1 MGISKTLLRYP
12 SYFTDNLNDLFS
24 ISDYKYLVIANITM
38 FAGYQIRVM
47 ALAWIVLDLTDSETS
62 MGLINS
68 ISGIGVIGMSLF
80 GGAFSDRFERWK
92 LLWITKLSVALISL
106 ITGVF
111 LSTNIINENTIWLLI
126 PISLLIGLLF
136 GIHNPSSQTFVVDVV
151 GKKKL
156 VQAVSFNTSA
166 STLAQIVAPSLGG
179 VLIWLGYD
187 ISFYFISSLYILG
200 ALMIFS
206 VKTRSKKKNNTSNIK
221 RENIL
226 KEIKTGIVYSIKS
239 PIIRPLLLISITAV
253 FGGMYQPVIPVKI
266 KEDLGLKELHYGYTL
281 AASGLGALLG
291 SIVLFTLGSKVK
303 NLYVL
308 ILSFIGFD
316 IGVIIFGF
324 APNFLIAILASV
336 MMGTGFA
343 CWMVTV
349 PVMLQTY
356 SSDEM
361 RGRVISL
368 YYMTILTYQL
378 GWFFGGYLLEKTSI
392 EFSVL
397 FSSLASIF
405 IGGATII
412 FSKEIR
418 KY

>member
-1 MGISKTLLRYP
+1 LNTTKILSLYP
-12 SYFTDNLNDLFS
+12 KYFFDNLYELFS
-24 ISDYKYLVIANITM
+24 INDYKYLVVANITM

-47 ALAWIVLDLTDSETS
+47 ALAWIVLDLTQSETS

-92 LLWITKLSVALISL
+92 LLWMTKLSVAIISI
-106 ITGVF
+106 ITGIL
-111 LSTNIINENTIWLLI
+111 LSMNIINENTVWILI
-126 PISLLIGLLF
+126 PLSLIIGIIF

-151 GKKKL
+151 GKEKL

-166 STLAQIVAPSLGG
+166 STIAQIVAPSLGG
-179 VLIWLGYD
+179 LLIWLGYD

-200 ALMIFS
+200 ALMIIS
-206 VKTRSKKKNNTSNIK
+206 VKTRSKKKNHKVKN
-221 RENIL
+221 ENIFI
-226 KEIKTGIVYSIKS
+226 EIKTGIIYSLKN
-239 PIIRPLLLISITAV
+239 PIIRPLLIISITAI

-266 KEDLGLKELHYGYTL
+266 KNDLGLEELHYGYTL
-281 AASGLGALLG
+281 AASGVGALFG
-291 SIVLFTLGSKVK
+291 SIILFTLGSRVR

-308 ILSFIGFD
+308 IISFIGFD

-324 APNFLIAILASV
+324 APNFLISILSSF

-349 PVMLQTY
+349 PVMLQQY
-356 SSDEM
+356 ASDEM
-361 RGRVISL
+361 RGRVVSL

-378 GWFFGGYLLEKTSI
+378 GWFFGGYILEKTSI

-397 FSSLASIF
+397 FSSLSSIL
-405 IGGATII
+405 IAIITII
-412 FSKEIR
+412 SSKELR
-418 KY
+418 KL

>member
-1 MGISKTLLRYP
+1 MSISSTLSTYP
-12 SYFTDNLNDLFS
+12 KYFIGNLQELFS

-47 ALAWIVLDLTDSETS
+47 ALAWIVLDLTQSETS

-92 LLWITKLSVALISL
+92 LLWITKLLVAFVSI
-106 ITGVF
+106 ITGIL
-111 LSTNIINENTIWLLI
+111 LSINIINENTIWILI
-126 PISLLIGLLF
+126 PLSLIIGILF

-151 GKKKL
+151 GKEKL
-156 VQAVSFNTSA
+156 VQAVSLNTSA
-166 STLAQIVAPSLGG
+166 STIAQIVAPSLGG
-179 VLIWLGYD
+179 ILIWLGYD

-200 ALMIFS
+200 ALMILS
-206 VKTRSKKKNNTSNIK
+206 VKTRSKKKTSKAKTQNIFK
-221 RENIL
+221 D
-226 KEIKTGIVYSIKS
+226 IKTGITYSLKH
-239 PIIRPLLLISITAV
+239 PIIRPLLIISITAI

-266 KEDLGLKELHYGYTL
+266 KNDLGLEELDYGYTL
-281 AASGLGALLG
+281 AASGIGALLG
-291 SIVLFTLGSKVK
+291 SIILFSIGSRVK

-308 ILSFIGFD
+308 IISFIGFD

-324 APNFLIAILASV
+324 APNFLIAILSSF

-349 PVMLQTY
+349 PVMLQKY
-356 SSDEM
+356 ASDEM
-361 RGRVISL
+361 RGRVVSL

-378 GWFFGGYLLEKTSI
+378 GWFFGGYILEITSI

-397 FSSLASIF
+397 FSSLSSIL
-405 IGGATII
+405 IATITI
-412 FSKEIR
+412 ISSRELR
-418 KY
+418 KL

>member
-1 MGISKTLLRYP
+1 MNTTKILSLYP
-12 SYFTDNLNDLFS
+12 KYFFDNLYELFS
-24 ISDYKYLVIANITM
+24 INDYKYLVVANITM

-47 ALAWIVLDLTDSETS
+47 ALAWIVLDLTQSETS

-92 LLWITKLSVALISL
+92 LLWMTKLSVAIISI
-106 ITGVF
+106 ITGIL
-111 LSTNIINENTIWLLI
+111 LSMNIINENTVWILI
-126 PISLLIGLLF
+126 PLSLIIGIIF

-151 GKKKL
+151 GKEKL

-166 STLAQIVAPSLGG
+166 STIAQIVAPSLGG
-179 VLIWLGYD
+179 LLIWLGYD

-200 ALMIFS
+200 ALMIIS
-206 VKTRSKKKNNTSNIK
+206 VKTRSKKKNHKIK
-221 RENIL
+221 NENIFI
-226 KEIKTGIVYSIKS
+226 EIKTGIIYSLNN
-239 PIIRPLLLISITAV
+239 PIIRPLLIISITAI

-266 KEDLGLKELHYGYTL
+266 KNDLGLEELHYGYTL
-281 AASGLGALLG
+281 AASGAGALFG
-291 SIVLFTLGSKVK
+291 SIILFTLGSRVR

-308 ILSFIGFD
+308 IISFIGFD

-324 APNFLIAILASV
+324 APNFLISILSSF

-349 PVMLQTY
+349 PVMLQKY
-356 SSDEM
+356 ASDEM
-361 RGRVISL
+361 RGRVVSL

-378 GWFFGGYLLEKTSI
+378 GWFFGGYILEKTSI

-397 FSSLASIF
+397 FSSLSSIL
-405 IGGATII
+405 IAIITII
-412 FSKEIR
+412 SSKELR
-418 KY
+418 KL

>member
-1 MGISKTLLRYP
+1 MNITKILSLYP
-12 SYFTDNLNDLFS
+12 KYFFDNLYELFS
-24 ISDYKYLVIANITM
+24 INDYKYLVVANITM

-47 ALAWIVLDLTDSETS
+47 ALAWIVLDLTQSETS

-92 LLWITKLSVALISL
+92 LLWMTKLSVAIISI
-106 ITGVF
+106 ITGIL
-111 LSTNIINENTIWLLI
+111 LSMNIINENTVWILI
-126 PISLLIGLLF
+126 PLSLIIGIIF

-151 GKKKL
+151 GKEKL

-166 STLAQIVAPSLGG
+166 STIAQIVAPSLGG
-179 VLIWLGYD
+179 LLIWLGYD

-200 ALMIFS
+200 ALMIIS
-206 VKTRSKKKNNTSNIK
+206 VKTRSKKKNHKIK
-221 RENIL
+221 NENIFI
-226 KEIKTGIVYSIKS
+226 EIKTGIIYSLNN
-239 PIIRPLLLISITAV
+239 PIIRPLLIISITAI

-266 KEDLGLKELHYGYTL
+266 KNDLGLEELHYGYTL
-281 AASGLGALLG
+281 AASGVGALFG
-291 SIVLFTLGSKVK
+291 SIILFTLGSRVR

-308 ILSFIGFD
+308 IISFIGFD

-324 APNFLIAILASV
+324 APNFIISILSSF

-349 PVMLQTY
+349 PVMLQKY
-356 SSDEM
+356 ASDEM
-361 RGRVISL
+361 RGRVVSL

-378 GWFFGGYLLEKTSI
+378 GWFFGGYILEKTSI

-397 FSSLASIF
+397 FSSLSSIL
-405 IGGATII
+405 IAIITII
-412 FSKEIR
+412 SSKELR
-418 KY
+418 KL

>member
-1 MGISKTLLRYP
+1 MNITKILSLYP
-12 SYFTDNLNDLFS
+12 KYFFDNLYELFS
-24 ISDYKYLVIANITM
+24 INDYKYLVVANITM

-47 ALAWIVLDLTDSETS
+47 ALAWIVLDLTQSETS

-68 ISGIGVIGMSLF
+68 ISGIGVIVMSLF

-92 LLWITKLSVALISL
+92 LLWMTKLSVAIISI
-106 ITGVF
+106 ITGIL
-111 LSTNIINENTIWLLI
+111 LSMNIINENTVWILI
-126 PISLLIGLLF
+126 PLSLIIGIIF

-151 GKKKL
+151 GKEKL

-166 STLAQIVAPSLGG
+166 STIAQIVAPSLGG
-179 VLIWLGYD
+179 LLIWLGYD

-200 ALMIFS
+200 ALMIIS
-206 VKTRSKKKNNTSNIK
+206 VKTRSKKKNHKVKNKNIF
-221 RENIL
+221 I
-226 KEIKTGIVYSIKS
+226 EIKTGIIYSLKN
-239 PIIRPLLLISITAV
+239 PIIRPLLIISITAI

-266 KEDLGLKELHYGYTL
+266 KNDLGLEEFHYGYTL
-281 AASGLGALLG
+281 AASGVGALFG
-291 SIVLFTLGSKVK
+291 SIILFTLGSRVR

-308 ILSFIGFD
+308 IISFIGFD

-324 APNFLIAILASV
+324 APNFLISILSSF

-349 PVMLQTY
+349 PVVLQQY
-356 SSDEM
+356 ASDEM
-361 RGRVISL
+361 RGRVVSL

-378 GWFFGGYLLEKTSI
+378 GWFFGGYILEKTSI

-397 FSSLASIF
+397 FSSLSSIL
-405 IGGATII
+405 IAIITII
-412 FSKEIR
+412 SSKELR
-418 KY
+418 KL

>member
-1 MGISKTLLRYP
+1 MNITKILSLYP
-12 SYFTDNLNDLFS
+12 KYFFDNLYELFS
-24 ISDYKYLVIANITM
+24 INDYKYLVVANITM

-47 ALAWIVLDLTDSETS
+47 ALAWIVLDLTQSETS

-68 ISGIGVIGMSLF
+68 ISGIGVIVMSLF

-92 LLWITKLSVALISL
+92 LLWMTKLSVAIISI
-106 ITGVF
+106 ITGIL
-111 LSTNIINENTIWLLI
+111 LSMNIINENTVWILI
-126 PISLLIGLLF
+126 PLSLIIGIIF

-151 GKKKL
+151 GKEKL

-166 STLAQIVAPSLGG
+166 STIAQIVAPSLGG
-179 VLIWLGYD
+179 LLIWLGYD

-200 ALMIFS
+200 ALMIIS
-206 VKTRSKKKNNTSNIK
+206 VKTRSKKKNHKVKNKNIF
-221 RENIL
+221 I
-226 KEIKTGIVYSIKS
+226 EIKTGIIYSLKN
-239 PIIRPLLLISITAV
+239 PIIRPLLIISITAI

-266 KEDLGLKELHYGYTL
+266 KNDLGLEEFHYGYTL
-281 AASGLGALLG
+281 AASGVGALFG
-291 SIVLFTLGSKVK
+291 SIILFTLGSRVR

-308 ILSFIGFD
+308 IISFIGFD

-324 APNFLIAILASV
+324 APNFLISILSSF

-349 PVMLQTY
+349 PVMLQQY
-356 SSDEM
+356 ASDEM
-361 RGRVISL
+361 RGRVVSL

-378 GWFFGGYLLEKTSI
+378 GWFFGGYILEKTSI

-397 FSSLASIF
+397 FSSLSSIL
-405 IGGATII
+405 IAIITII
-412 FSKEIR
+412 SSKELR
-418 KY
+418 KL

>member
-1 MGISKTLLRYP
+1 MNTTKILSLYP
-12 SYFTDNLNDLFS
+12 KYFFDNLYELFS
-24 ISDYKYLVIANITM
+24 INDYKYLVVANITM

-47 ALAWIVLDLTDSETS
+47 ALAWIVLDLTQSETS

-92 LLWITKLSVALISL
+92 LLWMTKLSVAIISI
-106 ITGVF
+106 ITGIL
-111 LSTNIINENTIWLLI
+111 LSMNIINENTVWILI
-126 PISLLIGLLF
+126 PLSLIIGIIF

-151 GKKKL
+151 GKEKL

-166 STLAQIVAPSLGG
+166 STIAQIVAPSLGG
-179 VLIWLGYD
+179 LLIWLGYD

-200 ALMIFS
+200 ALMIIS
-206 VKTRSKKKNNTSNIK
+206 VKTRSKKKNHKVKN
-221 RENIL
+221 ENLFI
-226 KEIKTGIVYSIKS
+226 EIKTGIIYSLKN
-239 PIIRPLLLISITAV
+239 PIIRPLLIISITAI

-266 KEDLGLKELHYGYTL
+266 KNDLGLEELHYGYTL
-281 AASGLGALLG
+281 AASGAGALFG
-291 SIVLFTLGSKVK
+291 SIILFTLGSRVR

-308 ILSFIGFD
+308 IISFIGFD

-324 APNFLIAILASV
+324 APNFLISILSSF

-349 PVMLQTY
+349 PVMLQKY
-356 SSDEM
+356 ASDEM
-361 RGRVISL
+361 RGRVVSL
-368 YYMTILTYQL
+368 YYVTILTYQL
-378 GWFFGGYLLEKTSI
+378 GWFFGGYILEKTSI

-397 FSSLASIF
+397 FSSLSSIL
-405 IGGATII
+405 IAIITII
-412 FSKEIR
+412 SAKELR
-418 KY
+418 KL

>member
-1 MGISKTLLRYP
+1 LNTTKILSLYP
-12 SYFTDNLNDLFS
+12 KYFFDNLYELFS
-24 ISDYKYLVIANITM
+24 INDYKYLVVANITM

-47 ALAWIVLDLTDSETS
+47 ALAWIVLDLTQSETS

-92 LLWITKLSVALISL
+92 LLWMTKLSVAIISI
-106 ITGVF
+106 ITGIL
-111 LSTNIINENTIWLLI
+111 LSMNIINENTVWILI
-126 PISLLIGLLF
+126 PLSLIIGIIF

-151 GKKKL
+151 GKEKL

-166 STLAQIVAPSLGG
+166 STIAQIVAPSLGG
-179 VLIWLGYD
+179 LLIWLGYD

-200 ALMIFS
+200 ALMIIS
-206 VKTRSKKKNNTSNIK
+206 VKTRSKKKNHKVKN
-221 RENIL
+221 ENLFI
-226 KEIKTGIVYSIKS
+226 EIKTGIIYSLKN
-239 PIIRPLLLISITAV
+239 PIIRPLLIISITAI

-266 KEDLGLKELHYGYTL
+266 KNDLGLEELHYGYTL
-281 AASGLGALLG
+281 AASGVGALFG
-291 SIVLFTLGSKVK
+291 SIILFTLGSRVR

-308 ILSFIGFD
+308 IISFIGFD

-324 APNFLIAILASV
+324 APNFLISILSSF

-349 PVMLQTY
+349 PVMLQQY
-356 SSDEM
+356 ASDEM
-361 RGRVISL
+361 RGRVVSL

-378 GWFFGGYLLEKTSI
+378 GWFFGGYILEKTSI

-397 FSSLASIF
+397 FSSLSSIL
-405 IGGATII
+405 IAIITII
-412 FSKEIR
+412 SAKELR
-418 KY
+418 KL

>member
-1 MGISKTLLRYP
+1 MNITKILSLYP
-12 SYFTDNLNDLFS
+12 KYFFDNLYELFS
-24 ISDYKYLVIANITM
+24 INDYKYLVVANITM

-47 ALAWIVLDLTDSETS
+47 ALAWIVLDLTQSETS

-92 LLWITKLSVALISL
+92 LLWMTKLSVAIISI
-106 ITGVF
+106 ITGIL
-111 LSTNIINENTIWLLI
+111 LSMNIINENTVWILI
-126 PISLLIGLLF
+126 PLSLIIGIIF

-151 GKKKL
+151 GKEKL

-166 STLAQIVAPSLGG
+166 STIAQIVAPSLGG
-179 VLIWLGYD
+179 LLIWLGYD

-200 ALMIFS
+200 ALMIIS
-206 VKTRSKKKNNTSNIK
+206 VKTRSKKKNHKIK
-221 RENIL
+221 NENIFI
-226 KEIKTGIVYSIKS
+226 EIKTGIIYSLNN
-239 PIIRPLLLISITAV
+239 PIIRPLLIISITAI

-266 KEDLGLKELHYGYTL
+266 KNDLGLEELHYGYTL
-281 AASGLGALLG
+281 AASGVGALFG
-291 SIVLFTLGSKVK
+291 SIILFTLGSRVR

-308 ILSFIGFD
+308 IISFIGFD
-316 IGVIIFGF
+316 LGVIIFGF
-324 APNFLIAILASV
+324 APNFLISILSSF

-349 PVMLQTY
+349 PVMLQQY
-356 SSDEM
+356 ASDEM
-361 RGRVISL
+361 RGRVVSL

-378 GWFFGGYLLEKTSI
+378 GWFFGGYILEKTSI

-397 FSSLASIF
+397 FSSLSSIL
-405 IGGATII
+405 IAIITII
-412 FSKEIR
+412 SSKELR
-418 KY
+418 KL

>member
-1 MGISKTLLRYP
+1 MNTTKILSLYP
-12 SYFTDNLNDLFS
+12 KYFYDNLYELFS
-24 ISDYKYLVIANITM
+24 INDYKYLVVANITM

-47 ALAWIVLDLTDSETS
+47 ALAWIVLDLTQSETS

-92 LLWITKLSVALISL
+92 LLWMTKLSVAIISI
-106 ITGVF
+106 ITGIL
-111 LSTNIINENTIWLLI
+111 LSMNIINENTVWILI
-126 PISLLIGLLF
+126 PLSLIIGIIF

-151 GKKKL
+151 GKEKL

-166 STLAQIVAPSLGG
+166 STIAQIVAPSLGG
-179 VLIWLGYD
+179 LLIWLGYD

-200 ALMIFS
+200 ALMIIS
-206 VKTRSKKKNNTSNIK
+206 VKTRSKKKNHKIK
-221 RENIL
+221 NENIFI
-226 KEIKTGIVYSIKS
+226 EIKTGIIYSLKN
-239 PIIRPLLLISITAV
+239 PIIRPLLIISITAI

-266 KEDLGLKELHYGYTL
+266 KNDLGLEELHYGYTL
-281 AASGLGALLG
+281 AASGVGALFG
-291 SIVLFTLGSKVK
+291 SIILFTLGSRVR

-308 ILSFIGFD
+308 IISFIGFD
-316 IGVIIFGF
+316 IGIIIFGF
-324 APNFLIAILASV
+324 APNFLISILSSF

-349 PVMLQTY
+349 PVMLQQY
-356 SSDEM
+356 ASDEM
-361 RGRVISL
+361 RGRVVSL

-378 GWFFGGYLLEKTSI
+378 GWFFGGYILEKTSI

-397 FSSLASIF
+397 FSSLSSIL
-405 IGGATII
+405 IAIITII
-412 FSKEIR
+412 SAKELR
-418 KY
+418 KL

>member
-1 MGISKTLLRYP
+1 MNITKILSSNTQ
-12 SYFTDNLNDLFS
+12 YFIDNLYELFS
-24 ISDYKYLVIANITM
+24 INDYKYLVVANITM

-47 ALAWIVLDLTDSETS
+47 ALAWIVLDLTKSETS

-92 LLWITKLSVALISL
+92 LLWITKLLVAIISI
-106 ITGVF
+106 ITGIL
-111 LSTNIINENTIWLLI
+111 LSMNIINENTVWILI
-126 PISLLIGLLF
+126 PLSLMIGVLF

-151 GKKKL
+151 GKEKL

-166 STLAQIVAPSLGG
+166 STIAQIAAPSLGG
-179 VLIWLGYD
+179 ILIWLGYD

-200 ALMIFS
+200 ALMIIS
-206 VKTRSKKKNNTSNIK
+206 VKTRSKKKNKKIK
-221 RENIL
+221 TQNIL
-226 KEIKTGIVYSIKS
+226 KEIKSGLTYSFKNT
-239 PIIRPLLLISITAV
+239 IIRPLLVISITAI

-266 KEDLGLKELHYGYTL
+266 KNDLGLEELHYGYTL
-281 AASGLGALLG
+281 AASGVGALCG
-291 SIVLFTLGSKVK
+291 SFILFTIGSRVR

-324 APNFLIAILASV
+324 APSFLISILSSF

-349 PVMLQTY
+349 PVMLQQHA
-356 SSDEM
+356 SDEM

-378 GWFFGGYLLEKTSI
+378 GWFFGGYILEKTSI

-397 FSSLASIF
+397 FSSLSSIL
-405 IGGATII
+405 IAIITILS
-412 FSKEIR
+412 SKELR
-418 KY
+418 KL

>member
-1 MGISKTLLRYP
+1 MNTTKILSLYP
-12 SYFTDNLNDLFS
+12 KYFFDNLYELFS
-24 ISDYKYLVIANITM
+24 INDYKYLVVANITM

-47 ALAWIVLDLTDSETS
+47 ALAWIVLDLTQSETS

-92 LLWITKLSVALISL
+92 LLWMTKLSVAIISI
-106 ITGVF
+106 ITGIL
-111 LSTNIINENTIWLLI
+111 LSMNIINENTVWILI
-126 PISLLIGLLF
+126 PLSLIIGIIF

-151 GKKKL
+151 GKEKL

-166 STLAQIVAPSLGG
+166 STIAQIVAPSLGG
-179 VLIWLGYD
+179 LLIWLGYD

-200 ALMIFS
+200 ALMIIS
-206 VKTRSKKKNNTSNIK
+206 VKTRSKKKNHKVKN
-221 RENIL
+221 ENLFI
-226 KEIKTGIVYSIKS
+226 EIKTGIIYSLKN
-239 PIIRPLLLISITAV
+239 PIIRPLLIISITAI

-266 KEDLGLKELHYGYTL
+266 KNDLGLEELHYGYTL
-281 AASGLGALLG
+281 AASGVGALFG
-291 SIVLFTLGSKVK
+291 SIILFTLGSRVR

-308 ILSFIGFD
+308 IISFIGFD
-316 IGVIIFGF
+316 IGIIIFGF
-324 APNFLIAILASV
+324 APNFLISILSSF

-349 PVMLQTY
+349 PVMLQQY
-356 SSDEM
+356 ASDEM
-361 RGRVISL
+361 RGRVVSL

-378 GWFFGGYLLEKTSI
+378 GWFFGGYILEKTSI

-397 FSSLASIF
+397 FSSLSSIL
-405 IGGATII
+405 IAIITII
-412 FSKEIR
+412 SAKELR
-418 KY
+418 KL

>member
-1 MGISKTLLRYP
+1 MDISNTLFRYP
-12 SYFTDNLNDLFS
+12 RYIIKNLDELFS
-24 ISDYKYLVIANITM
+24 ISDYKYLVVANITM

-47 ALAWIVLDLTDSETS
+47 ALAWIVLDLTESETS

-92 LLWITKLSVALISL
+92 LLWVTKLSVAFISL
-106 ITGVF
+106 ITGIL
-111 LSTNIINENTIWLLI
+111 LSINIITENTIWILI
-126 PISLLIGLLF
+126 PLSLIIGILF

-151 GKKKL
+151 GKEKL

-166 STLAQIVAPSLGG
+166 STLAQIIAPSLGG
-179 VLIWLGYD
+179 ILIWLGYD

-200 ALMIFS
+200 AFMIFS
-206 VKTRSKKKNNTSNIK
+206 VKTRSKYKKTNIK
-221 RENIL
+221 KQSIFKDIKIGIL
-226 KEIKTGIVYSIKS
+226 YSIKH
-239 PIIRPLLLISITAV
+239 PIIRPLLIISITAI

-266 KEDLGLKELHYGYTL
+266 KNNLGLEELHYGYTL
-281 AASGLGALLG
+281 AASGIGALIG
-291 SIVLFTLGSKVK
+291 SIILFSLGKKVK

-308 ILSFIGFD
+308 IISFIGFD

-324 APNFLIAILASV
+324 APNFLISTLASF

-349 PVMLQTY
+349 PVMLQTHA
-356 SSDEM
+356 SDEM
-361 RGRVISL
+361 RGRVVSL

-378 GWFFGGYLLEKTSI
+378 GWFFGGYILEKTSI

-397 FSSLASIF
+397 FASLSSILIAIF
-405 IGGATII
+405 TIVS
-412 FSKEIR
+412 SKELR
-418 KY
+418 KL

>member
-1 MGISKTLLRYP
+1 MNITKILSLYP
-12 SYFTDNLNDLFS
+12 KYFFDNLYELFS
-24 ISDYKYLVIANITM
+24 INDYKYLVVANITM

-47 ALAWIVLDLTDSETS
+47 ALAWIVLDLTQSETS

-68 ISGIGVIGMSLF
+68 ISGIGVIVMSLF

-92 LLWITKLSVALISL
+92 LLWMTKLSVAIISI
-106 ITGVF
+106 ITGIL
-111 LSTNIINENTIWLLI
+111 LSMNIINENTVWILI
-126 PISLLIGLLF
+126 PLSLIIGIIF

-151 GKKKL
+151 GKEKL

-166 STLAQIVAPSLGG
+166 STIAQIVAPSLGG
-179 VLIWLGYD
+179 LLIWLGYD

-200 ALMIFS
+200 ALMIIS
-206 VKTRSKKKNNTSNIK
+206 VKTRSKKKNHKVKNKNIF
-221 RENIL
+221 I
-226 KEIKTGIVYSIKS
+226 EIKTGIIYSLKN
-239 PIIRPLLLISITAV
+239 PIIRPLLIISITAI

-266 KEDLGLKELHYGYTL
+266 KNDLGLEELHYGYTL
-281 AASGLGALLG
+281 AASGVGALFG
-291 SIVLFTLGSKVK
+291 SIILFTLGSRVR

-308 ILSFIGFD
+308 IISFIGFD

-324 APNFLIAILASV
+324 APNFLISILSSF

-349 PVMLQTY
+349 PVMLQQY
-356 SSDEM
+356 ASDEM
-361 RGRVISL
+361 RGRVVSL

-378 GWFFGGYLLEKTSI
+378 GWFFGGYILEKTSI

-397 FSSLASIF
+397 FSSLSSIL
-405 IGGATII
+405 IAIITII
-412 FSKEIR
+412 SSKELR
-418 KY
+418 KL

>member
-1 MGISKTLLRYP
+1 LNITKILSLYP
-12 SYFTDNLNDLFS
+12 KYFFDNLYELFS
-24 ISDYKYLVIANITM
+24 INDYKYLVVANITM

-47 ALAWIVLDLTDSETS
+47 ALAWIVLDLTQSETS

-68 ISGIGVIGMSLF
+68 ISGIGVIVMSLF

-92 LLWITKLSVALISL
+92 LLWMTKLSVAIISI
-106 ITGVF
+106 ITGIL
-111 LSTNIINENTIWLLI
+111 LSMNIINENTVWILI
-126 PISLLIGLLF
+126 PLSLIIGIIF

-151 GKKKL
+151 GKEKL

-166 STLAQIVAPSLGG
+166 STIAQIVAPSLGG
-179 VLIWLGYD
+179 LLIWLGYD

-200 ALMIFS
+200 ALMIIS
-206 VKTRSKKKNNTSNIK
+206 VKTRSKKKNHKVKNKNIF
-221 RENIL
+221 I
-226 KEIKTGIVYSIKS
+226 EIKTGIIYSLKN
-239 PIIRPLLLISITAV
+239 PIIRPLLIISITAI

-266 KEDLGLKELHYGYTL
+266 KNDLGLEELHYGYTL
-281 AASGLGALLG
+281 AASGVGALFG
-291 SIVLFTLGSKVK
+291 SIILFTLGSRVR

-308 ILSFIGFD
+308 IISFIGFD

-324 APNFLIAILASV
+324 APNFLISILSSF

-349 PVMLQTY
+349 PVMLQQY
-356 SSDEM
+356 ASDEM
-361 RGRVISL
+361 RGRVVSL

-378 GWFFGGYLLEKTSI
+378 GWFFGGYILEKTSI

-397 FSSLASIF
+397 FSSLSSIL
-405 IGGATII
+405 IAIITII
-412 FSKEIR
+412 SSKELR
-418 KY
+418 KL

>member
-1 MGISKTLLRYP
+1 MNITKILSSNPK
-12 SYFTDNLNDLFS
+12 YFFDNLYELFS
-24 ISDYKYLVIANITM
+24 INDYKYLVVANITM

-47 ALAWIVLDLTDSETS
+47 ALAWIVLDLTKSETS

-68 ISGIGVIGMSLF
+68 ISGIGVIVMSLF

-92 LLWITKLSVALISL
+92 LLWMTKLSVAIISI
-106 ITGVF
+106 ITGIL
-111 LSTNIINENTIWLLI
+111 LSMNIINENTVWILI
-126 PISLLIGLLF
+126 PLSLIIGIIF

-151 GKKKL
+151 GKEKL

-166 STLAQIVAPSLGG
+166 STIAQIVAPSLGG
-179 VLIWLGYD
+179 LLIWLGYD

-200 ALMIFS
+200 ALMIIS
-206 VKTRSKKKNNTSNIK
+206 VKTRSKKKNHKEKNKNIF
-221 RENIL
+221 I
-226 KEIKTGIVYSIKS
+226 EIKTGIIYSFKN
-239 PIIRPLLLISITAV
+239 PIIRPLLVISITAI

-266 KEDLGLKELHYGYTL
+266 KNDLGLEELHYGYTL
-281 AASGLGALLG
+281 AASGVGALFG
-291 SIVLFTLGSKVK
+291 SIILFTIGSRVR

-308 ILSFIGFD
+308 IISFIGFD

-324 APNFLIAILASV
+324 APSFLISILSSF

-349 PVMLQTY
+349 PVMLQQY
-356 SSDEM
+356 ASDEM
-361 RGRVISL
+361 RGRVVSL

-378 GWFFGGYLLEKTSI
+378 GWFFGGYILEKTSI

-397 FSSLASIF
+397 FSSLSSIL
-405 IGGATII
+405 IAIITII
-412 FSKEIR
+412 SSKELR
-418 KY
+418 KL

>member
-1 MGISKTLLRYP
+1 MNITKILSLYP
-12 SYFTDNLNDLFS
+12 KYFFDNLYELFS
-24 ISDYKYLVIANITM
+24 INDYKYLVVANITM

-47 ALAWIVLDLTDSETS
+47 ALAWIVLDLTQSETS

-92 LLWITKLSVALISL
+92 LLWMTKLSVAIISI
-106 ITGVF
+106 ITGIL
-111 LSTNIINENTIWLLI
+111 LSMNIINENTVWILI
-126 PISLLIGLLF
+126 PLSLIIGIIF

-151 GKKKL
+151 GKEKL

-166 STLAQIVAPSLGG
+166 STIAQIVAPSLGG
-179 VLIWLGYD
+179 LLIWLGYD

-200 ALMIFS
+200 ALMIIS
-206 VKTRSKKKNNTSNIK
+206 VKTRSKKKIHKVKNKNIF
-221 RENIL
+221 I
-226 KEIKTGIVYSIKS
+226 EIKTGIIYSLKN
-239 PIIRPLLLISITAV
+239 PIIRPLLIISITAI

-266 KEDLGLKELHYGYTL
+266 KNDLGLEELHYGYTL
-281 AASGLGALLG
+281 AASGVGALFG
-291 SIVLFTLGSKVK
+291 SIILFTLGSRVR

-308 ILSFIGFD
+308 IISFIGFD

-324 APNFLIAILASV
+324 APNFLISILSSF

-349 PVMLQTY
+349 PVMLQQY
-356 SSDEM
+356 ASDEM
-361 RGRVISL
+361 RGRVVSL

-378 GWFFGGYLLEKTSI
+378 GWFFGGYILEKTSI

-397 FSSLASIF
+397 FSSLSSIL
-405 IGGATII
+405 IAIITII
-412 FSKEIR
+412 SSKELR
-418 KY
+418 KL

>member
-1 MGISKTLLRYP
+1 MNTTKILSLYP
-12 SYFTDNLNDLFS
+12 KYFFDNLYELFS
-24 ISDYKYLVIANITM
+24 INDYKYLVVANITM

-47 ALAWIVLDLTDSETS
+47 ALAWIVLDLTQSETS

-92 LLWITKLSVALISL
+92 LLWMTKLSVAIISI
-106 ITGVF
+106 ITGIL
-111 LSTNIINENTIWLLI
+111 LSMNIINENTVWILI
-126 PISLLIGLLF
+126 PLSLIIGIIF

-151 GKKKL
+151 GKEKL

-166 STLAQIVAPSLGG
+166 STIAQIVAPSLGG
-179 VLIWLGYD
+179 LLIWLGYD

-200 ALMIFS
+200 ALMIIS
-206 VKTRSKKKNNTSNIK
+206 VKTRSKKKNHKVKN
-221 RENIL
+221 ENIFI
-226 KEIKTGIVYSIKS
+226 EIKTGIIYSLKN
-239 PIIRPLLLISITAV
+239 PIIRPLLIISITAI

-266 KEDLGLKELHYGYTL
+266 KNDLGLEELHYGYTL
-281 AASGLGALLG
+281 AASGVGALFG
-291 SIVLFTLGSKVK
+291 SIILFTLGSRVR

-308 ILSFIGFD
+308 IISFIGFD

-324 APNFLIAILASV
+324 APNFLISILSSF

-349 PVMLQTY
+349 PVMLKQY
-356 SSDEM
+356 ASDEM
-361 RGRVISL
+361 RGRVVSL

-378 GWFFGGYLLEKTSI
+378 GWFFGGYILEKTSI

-397 FSSLASIF
+397 FSSLSSIL
-405 IGGATII
+405 IAIITII
-412 FSKEIR
+412 SSKELR
-418 KY
+418 KL

>member
-1 MGISKTLLRYP
+1 
-12 SYFTDNLNDLFS
+12 
-24 ISDYKYLVIANITM
+24 M

-47 ALAWIVLDLTDSETS
+47 ALAWIVLDLTQSETS

-92 LLWITKLSVALISL
+92 LLWMTKLSVAIISI
-106 ITGVF
+106 ITGIL
-111 LSTNIINENTIWLLI
+111 LSMNIINENTVWILI
-126 PISLLIGLLF
+126 PLSLIIGIIF

-151 GKKKL
+151 GKEKL

-166 STLAQIVAPSLGG
+166 STIAQIVAPSLGG
-179 VLIWLGYD
+179 LLIWLGYD

-200 ALMIFS
+200 ALMIIS
-206 VKTRSKKKNNTSNIK
+206 VKTRSKKKIHKVKNKNIF
-221 RENIL
+221 I
-226 KEIKTGIVYSIKS
+226 EIKTGIIYSLKN
-239 PIIRPLLLISITAV
+239 PIIRPLLIISITAI

-266 KEDLGLKELHYGYTL
+266 KNDLGLEELHYGYTL
-281 AASGLGALLG
+281 AASGVGALFG
-291 SIVLFTLGSKVK
+291 SIILFTLGSRVR

-308 ILSFIGFD
+308 IISFIGFD

-324 APNFLIAILASV
+324 APNFLISILSSF

-349 PVMLQTY
+349 PVMLQQY
-356 SSDEM
+356 ASDEM
-361 RGRVISL
+361 RGRVVSL

-378 GWFFGGYLLEKTSI
+378 GWFFGGYILEKTSI

-397 FSSLASIF
+397 FSSLSSIL
-405 IGGATII
+405 IAIITII
-412 FSKEIR
+412 SSKELR
-418 KY
+418 KL

>member
-1 MGISKTLLRYP
+1 MNTTKILSLYP
-12 SYFTDNLNDLFS
+12 KYFFDNLYELFS
-24 ISDYKYLVIANITM
+24 INDYKYLVVANITM

-47 ALAWIVLDLTDSETS
+47 ALAWIVLDLTQSETS

-92 LLWITKLSVALISL
+92 LLWMTKLSVAIISI
-106 ITGVF
+106 ITGIL
-111 LSTNIINENTIWLLI
+111 LSMNIINENTVWILI
-126 PISLLIGLLF
+126 PLSLIIGIIF

-151 GKKKL
+151 GKEKL

-166 STLAQIVAPSLGG
+166 STIAQIVAPSLGG
-179 VLIWLGYD
+179 LLIWLGYD

-200 ALMIFS
+200 ALMIIS
-206 VKTRSKKKNNTSNIK
+206 VKTRSKKKNHKVKN
-221 RENIL
+221 ENIFI
-226 KEIKTGIVYSIKS
+226 EIKTGIIYSLKN
-239 PIIRPLLLISITAV
+239 PIIRPLLIISITAI

-266 KEDLGLKELHYGYTL
+266 KNDLGLEELHYGYTL
-281 AASGLGALLG
+281 AASGVGALFG
-291 SIVLFTLGSKVK
+291 SIILFTLGSRVR

-308 ILSFIGFD
+308 IISFIGFD

-324 APNFLIAILASV
+324 APNFLISILSSF

-349 PVMLQTY
+349 PVMLQQY
-356 SSDEM
+356 ASDEM
-361 RGRVISL
+361 RGRVVSL

-378 GWFFGGYLLEKTSI
+378 GWFFGGYILEKTSI

-397 FSSLASIF
+397 FSSLSSIL
-405 IGGATII
+405 IAIITII
-412 FSKEIR
+412 SSKELR
-418 KY
+418 KL

>member
-1 MGISKTLLRYP
+1 LDISNTLFRYP
-12 SYFTDNLNDLFS
+12 RYIIKNLDELFS
-24 ISDYKYLVIANITM
+24 ISDYKYLVVANITM

-47 ALAWIVLDLTDSETS
+47 ALAWIVLDLTESETS

-92 LLWITKLSVALISL
+92 LLWVTKLSVAFISL
-106 ITGVF
+106 ITGIL
-111 LSTNIINENTIWLLI
+111 LSINIITENTIWILI
-126 PISLLIGLLF
+126 PLSLIIGILF

-151 GKKKL
+151 GKEKL

-166 STLAQIVAPSLGG
+166 STLAQIIAPSLGG
-179 VLIWLGYD
+179 ILIWLGYD

-200 ALMIFS
+200 AFMIFS
-206 VKTRSKKKNNTSNIK
+206 VKTRSKYKKTNIK
-221 RENIL
+221 KQSIFKDIKIGIL
-226 KEIKTGIVYSIKS
+226 YSIKH
-239 PIIRPLLLISITAV
+239 PIIRPLLIISITAI

-266 KEDLGLKELHYGYTL
+266 KNNLGLEELHYGYTL
-281 AASGLGALLG
+281 AASGIGALIG
-291 SIVLFTLGSKVK
+291 SIILFSLGKKVK

-308 ILSFIGFD
+308 IISFIGFD

-324 APNFLIAILASV
+324 APNFLISTLASF

-349 PVMLQTY
+349 PVMLQTHA
-356 SSDEM
+356 SDEM
-361 RGRVISL
+361 RGRVVSL

-378 GWFFGGYLLEKTSI
+378 GWFFGGYILEKTSI

-397 FSSLASIF
+397 FASLSSILIAIF
-405 IGGATII
+405 TIVS
-412 FSKEIR
+412 SKELR
-418 KY
+418 KL

>member
-1 MGISKTLLRYP
+1 MNTTKILSLYP
-12 SYFTDNLNDLFS
+12 KYFFDNLYELFS
-24 ISDYKYLVIANITM
+24 INDYKYLVVANITM

-47 ALAWIVLDLTDSETS
+47 ALAWIVLDLTQSETS

-92 LLWITKLSVALISL
+92 LLWMTKLSVAIISI
-106 ITGVF
+106 ITGIL
-111 LSTNIINENTIWLLI
+111 LSMNIINENTVWILI
-126 PISLLIGLLF
+126 PLSLIIGIIF

-151 GKKKL
+151 GKEKL

-166 STLAQIVAPSLGG
+166 STIAQIVAPSLGG
-179 VLIWLGYD
+179 LLIWLGYD

-200 ALMIFS
+200 ALMIIS
-206 VKTRSKKKNNTSNIK
+206 VKTRSKKKNHKVKN
-221 RENIL
+221 ENLFI
-226 KEIKTGIVYSIKS
+226 EIKTGIIYSLKN
-239 PIIRPLLLISITAV
+239 PIIRPLLIISITAI

-266 KEDLGLKELHYGYTL
+266 KNDLGLEELHYGYTL
-281 AASGLGALLG
+281 AASGVGALFG
-291 SIVLFTLGSKVK
+291 SIILFTLGSRVR

-308 ILSFIGFD
+308 IISFIGFD

-324 APNFLIAILASV
+324 APNFLISILSSF

-349 PVMLQTY
+349 PVMLQQY
-356 SSDEM
+356 ASDEM
-361 RGRVISL
+361 RGRVVSL

-378 GWFFGGYLLEKTSI
+378 GWFFGGYILEKTSI

-397 FSSLASIF
+397 FSSLSSIL
-405 IGGATII
+405 IGIITII
-412 FSKEIR
+412 SAKELR
-418 KY
+418 KL

>member
-1 MGISKTLLRYP
+1 MNITKILSLYP
-12 SYFTDNLNDLFS
+12 KYFYDNLYELFS
-24 ISDYKYLVIANITM
+24 INDYKYLVVANITM

-47 ALAWIVLDLTDSETS
+47 ALAWIVLDLTQSETS

-92 LLWITKLSVALISL
+92 LLWMTKLSVAIISI
-106 ITGVF
+106 ITGIL
-111 LSTNIINENTIWLLI
+111 LSMNIINENTVWILI
-126 PISLLIGLLF
+126 PLSLIIGIIF

-151 GKKKL
+151 GKEKL

-166 STLAQIVAPSLGG
+166 STIAQIVAPSLGG
-179 VLIWLGYD
+179 LLIWLGYD

-200 ALMIFS
+200 ALMIIS
-206 VKTRSKKKNNTSNIK
+206 VKTRSKKKNHKIK
-221 RENIL
+221 NENIFI
-226 KEIKTGIVYSIKS
+226 EIKTGIIYSLNN
-239 PIIRPLLLISITAV
+239 PIIRPLLIISITAI

-266 KEDLGLKELHYGYTL
+266 KNDLGLEELHYGYTL
-281 AASGLGALLG
+281 AASGVGALFG
-291 SIVLFTLGSKVK
+291 SIILFTLGSRVR

-308 ILSFIGFD
+308 IISFIGFD

-324 APNFLIAILASV
+324 APNFLISILSSF

-349 PVMLQTY
+349 PVMLQQY
-356 SSDEM
+356 ASDEM
-361 RGRVISL
+361 RGRVVSL

-378 GWFFGGYLLEKTSI
+378 GWFFGGYILEKTSI

-397 FSSLASIF
+397 FSSLSSIL
-405 IGGATII
+405 IAIITII
-412 FSKEIR
+412 SSKELR
-418 KY
+418 KL

>member
-1 MGISKTLLRYP
+1 MNITKILSLYP
-12 SYFTDNLNDLFS
+12 KYFFDNLYELFS
-24 ISDYKYLVIANITM
+24 INDYKYLVVANITM

-47 ALAWIVLDLTDSETS
+47 ALAWIVLDLTQSETS

-92 LLWITKLSVALISL
+92 LLWMTKLSVAIISI
-106 ITGVF
+106 ITGIL
-111 LSTNIINENTIWLLI
+111 LSMNIINENTVWILI
-126 PISLLIGLLF
+126 PLSLIIGIIF

-151 GKKKL
+151 GKEKL

-166 STLAQIVAPSLGG
+166 STIAQIVAPSLGG
-179 VLIWLGYD
+179 LLIWLGYD

-200 ALMIFS
+200 ALMIIS
-206 VKTRSKKKNNTSNIK
+206 VKTRSKKKNHKIK
-221 RENIL
+221 NENIFI
-226 KEIKTGIVYSIKS
+226 EIKTGIIYSLNN
-239 PIIRPLLLISITAV
+239 PIIRPLLIISITAI

-266 KEDLGLKELHYGYTL
+266 KNDLGLEELHYGYTL
-281 AASGLGALLG
+281 AASGAGALFG
-291 SIVLFTLGSKVK
+291 SIILFTLGSRVR

-308 ILSFIGFD
+308 IISFIGFD

-324 APNFLIAILASV
+324 APNFLISILSSF

-349 PVMLQTY
+349 PVMLQQY
-356 SSDEM
+356 ASDEM
-361 RGRVISL
+361 RGRVVSL

-378 GWFFGGYLLEKTSI
+378 GWFFGGYILEKTSI

-397 FSSLASIF
+397 FSSLSSIL
-405 IGGATII
+405 IAIITII
-412 FSKEIR
+412 SSKELR
-418 KY
+418 KL

>member
-1 MGISKTLLRYP
+1 MNITKILSLYP
-12 SYFTDNLNDLFS
+12 KYFYDNLYELFS
-24 ISDYKYLVIANITM
+24 INDYKYLVVANITM

-47 ALAWIVLDLTDSETS
+47 ALAWIVLDLTQSETS

-92 LLWITKLSVALISL
+92 LLWMTKLSVAIISI
-106 ITGVF
+106 ITGIL
-111 LSTNIINENTIWLLI
+111 LSMNIINENTVWILI
-126 PISLLIGLLF
+126 PLSLIIGIIF

-151 GKKKL
+151 GKEKL

-166 STLAQIVAPSLGG
+166 STIAQIVAPSLGG
-179 VLIWLGYD
+179 LLIWLGYD

-200 ALMIFS
+200 ALMIIS
-206 VKTRSKKKNNTSNIK
+206 VKTRSKKKNHKIK
-221 RENIL
+221 NENIFI
-226 KEIKTGIVYSIKS
+226 EIKTGIIYSLNN
-239 PIIRPLLLISITAV
+239 PIIRPLLIISITAI

-266 KEDLGLKELHYGYTL
+266 KNDLGLEELHYGYTL
-281 AASGLGALLG
+281 AASGAGALFG
-291 SIVLFTLGSKVK
+291 SIILFTLGSRVR

-308 ILSFIGFD
+308 IISFIGFD

-324 APNFLIAILASV
+324 APNFLISILSSF

-349 PVMLQTY
+349 PVMLQKY
-356 SSDEM
+356 ASDEM
-361 RGRVISL
+361 RGRVVSL

-378 GWFFGGYLLEKTSI
+378 GWFFGGYILEKTSI

-397 FSSLASIF
+397 FSSLSSIL
-405 IGGATII
+405 IAIITII
-412 FSKEIR
+412 SSKELR
-418 KY
+418 KL

>member
-1 MGISKTLLRYP
+1 MNTTKILSLYP
-12 SYFTDNLNDLFS
+12 KYFFDNLYELFS
-24 ISDYKYLVIANITM
+24 INDYKYLVVANITM

-47 ALAWIVLDLTDSETS
+47 ALAWIVLDLTQSETS

-92 LLWITKLSVALISL
+92 LLWMTKLSVAIISI
-106 ITGVF
+106 ITGIL
-111 LSTNIINENTIWLLI
+111 LSMNIINENTVWILI
-126 PISLLIGLLF
+126 PLSLIIGIIF

-151 GKKKL
+151 GKEKL

-166 STLAQIVAPSLGG
+166 STIAQIVAPSLGG
-179 VLIWLGYD
+179 LLIWLGYD

-200 ALMIFS
+200 ALMIIS
-206 VKTRSKKKNNTSNIK
+206 VKTRSKKKNHKVKN
-221 RENIL
+221 ENLFI
-226 KEIKTGIVYSIKS
+226 EIKTGIIYSLKN
-239 PIIRPLLLISITAV
+239 PIIRPLLIISITAI

-266 KEDLGLKELHYGYTL
+266 KNDLGLEELHYGYTL
-281 AASGLGALLG
+281 AASGVGALFG
-291 SIVLFTLGSKVK
+291 SIILFTLGSRVR

-308 ILSFIGFD
+308 IISFIGFD

-324 APNFLIAILASV
+324 APNFLISILSSF

-349 PVMLQTY
+349 PVMLQQY
-356 SSDEM
+356 ASDEM
-361 RGRVISL
+361 RGRVVSL

-378 GWFFGGYLLEKTSI
+378 GWFFGGYILEKTSI

-397 FSSLASIF
+397 FSSLSSIL
-405 IGGATII
+405 IAIITII
-412 FSKEIR
+412 SAKELR
-418 KY
+418 KL